1 MGVARLGRTTGR
13 WAAGKS
19 VHCSPRPALSS
30 LSAPA
35 VAADAVANAALVNTS
50 VGWLTLPTRVGHMT
64 NTCLSF
70 ARDSSGR
77 IVQRRSACSP
87 ASRGRR
93 DDDSSNA
100 QFERRNLALS
110 SGWMRQCRWHKTRW
124 NEIRRLSWCIAD
136 PAHVNNDF
144 QLDYSAWCSC
154 EI

>member
-1 MGVARLGRTTGR
+1 MGVARLDRTTGR
-13 WAAGKS
+13 WAVGKS
-19 VHCSPRPALSS
+19 AHCSPRPALSS

-35 VAADAVANAALVNTS
+35 VAADAAASAVLVNTFVDWPTPPTT
-50 VGWLTLPTRVGHMT
+50 VGRMT
-64 NTCLSF
+64 STCLSF

-77 IVQRRSACSP
+77 SVRRRSACSP

-93 DDDSSNA
+93 DDDSSSA

-110 SGWMRQCRWHKTRW
+110 SGWMRPCRWHMTRW
-124 NEIRRLSWCIAD
+124 NETRRLSLCIAD

>member
-1 MGVARLGRTTGR
+1 MVVARLGHMTGR

-30 LSAPA
+30 LSVPA
-35 VAADAVANAALVNTS
+35 VAADAVGNAVLVSTS
-50 VGWLTLPTRVGHMT
+50 VDWLILPTTVGHMT

-70 ARDSSGR
+70 AADNLGR
-77 IVQRRSACSP
+77 SVRRRSACSP
-87 ASRGRR
+87 ASRDRR
-93 DDDSSNA
+93 DDDSSSA

-110 SGWMRQCRWHKTRW
+110 SGWMRPCRWHMTRW
-124 NEIRRLSWCIAD
+124 NETRRLSWCIAD